1 MAGVDLVRRARF
13 GLERQARSR
22 AQLVDAA
29 RALFAMRA
37 VEERRAEYLQPG
49 DRISARIF
57 SAVGRVDLGEQATL
71 ATA

>member
-1 MAGVDLVRRARF
+1 M
-13 GLERQARSR
+13 
-22 AQLVDAA
+22 VDAA
-29 RALFAMRA
+29 RALFAIRA
-37 VEERRAEYLQPG
+37 VEEKRAEYLQPG